1 MNKIKRRIR
10 SKNKRN
16 RPKHNRTKRK
26 GGSIADK
33 HNHSPSRMRSL
44 SPRSHS
50 LSPRRHSLSKANQG
64 PHKINN
70 INIIKFS
77 KSFKDSHALPEL
89 TYEELKS
96 IVSEKGGAS
105 RRHLKNRI
113 HEQSYRPRIHIKRFT
128 WPNGCGCVDNI
139 SGDNPLW
146 IKIVLT
152 KGIILSRFGQPG
164 GGFLGNEIDSYSARG
179 LPFIVN
185 ITDYNRVKDDDINK
199 RIEKNSPFK
208 FHRYKVLKDF
218 PMLSCEASP
227 ITIGDDRQVV
237 IGHGKQ
243 YFMLND
249 IDRYINM
256 SSDQVMALPNSTFT
270 MIPIQSL
277 IDDGYLEE
285 LYDLNSINYPP
296 F

>member
-1 MNKIKRRIR
+1 LKV
-10 SKNKRN
+10 RN
-16 RPKHNRTKRK
+16 YGKHNRTKRK
-26 GGSIADK
+26 GGSIANK
-33 HNHSPSRMRSL
+33 RARSL
-44 SPRSHS
+44 SPTNS
-50 LSPRRHSLSKANQG
+50 LSPRRHSLSKVIQG
-64 PHKINN
+64 SHKINN

-77 KSFKDSHALPEL
+77 KSFKHSHALPEL

-113 HEQSYRPRIHIKRFT
+113 YEQTYIPRIHIKRFT
-128 WPNGCGCVDNI
+128 WPDGCGCVANI
-139 SGDNPLW
+139 SGDKPLW
-146 IKIVLT
+146 NKIILT
-152 KGIILSRFGQPG
+152 KGTILSRFGKSS

-185 ITDYNRVKDDDINK
+185 ITDYNRVKDDDIYK
-199 RIEKNSPFK
+199 RIENKSPFK

-277 IDDGYLEE
+277 IDDDYLEE